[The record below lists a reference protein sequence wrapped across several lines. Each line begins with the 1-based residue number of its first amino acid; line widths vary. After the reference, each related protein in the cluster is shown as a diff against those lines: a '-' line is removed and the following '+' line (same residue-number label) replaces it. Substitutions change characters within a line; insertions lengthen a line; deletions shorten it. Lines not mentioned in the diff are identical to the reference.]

1 VSTPEESRDVREDV
15 PENENPVESPRDE
28 ADAPAPPVEGEDEL
42 NIGQERV
49 LELVSYVVVNLVDN
63 PEDVTIDLV
72 RRQGRDVYQVRVHPD
87 DLGKVIGK
95 GGQTARALRILL
107 TAVSAR
113 TDQRIGLE
121 IVE

>member
-1 VSTPEESRDVREDV
+1 MSAAENNLPAEPEELEVG
-15 PENENPVESPRDE
+15 
-28 ADAPAPPVEGEDEL
+28 GEEL

-49 LELVSYVVVNLVDN
+49 LELISYVVVNLVEFPD
-63 PEDVTIDLV
+63 DVNVDVV
-72 RRQGRDVYQVRVHPD
+72 RRQDRDVYRVTVHDD

-95 GGQTARALRILL
+95 GGQTARALRVLL
-107 TAVSAR
+107 AAVSAR